1 MIKHK
6 NYGKSVRTRLL
17 TLMNKTGYRYMYLLT
32 RYFNERLLYRVSVS
46 QYKDNFLLKG
56 GSLLYALQGLESRP
70 TVDIDFLA
78 DRISRDRDYLTS
90 VFKEILSIDCEM
102 DGVKFDTDELQV
114 EPILEISGYKVSFH
128 CPHGQYRSKDVYRYR
143 LWRCCHSLSYEP

>member
-6 NYGKSVRTRLL
+6 NYEKSVRTRLL

-90 VFKEILSIDCEM
+90 VF
-102 DGVKFDTDELQV
+102 
-114 EPILEISGYKVSFH
+114 
-128 CPHGQYRSKDVYRYR
+128 R
-143 LWRCCHSLSYEP
+143 

>member
-46 QYKDNFLLKG
+46 QYKDNFLLN
-56 GSLLYALQGLESRP
+56 
-70 TVDIDFLA
+70 
-78 DRISRDRDYLTS
+78 S
-90 VFKEILSIDCEM
+90 VFPVAAVKLFGYSSVLG
-102 DGVKFDTDELQV
+102 GVF
-114 EPILEISGYKVSFH
+114 G
-128 CPHGQYRSKDVYRYR
+128 
-143 LWRCCHSLSYEP
+143 